1 MNPPLRSEAD
11 RLALIEGLR
20 DNTITVIATDHAPH
34 TETEKLVEFDY
45 APFGIIGLE
54 TAIPVTMTELYHKGY
69 LTLPQL
75 ISKFTKGPADVLGLP
90 LGTLEAGRPA
100 DITII
105 DPDVEFTVD
114 PSTFK
119 SKSRNT
125 PYGGYK
131 AKGRAAGTMVGGT
144 FVHRLF

>member
-1 MNPPLRSEAD
+1 M
-11 RLALIEGLR
+11 
-20 DNTITVIATDHAPH
+20 
-34 TETEKLVEFDY
+34 
-45 APFGIIGLE
+45 
-54 TAIPVTMTELYHKGY
+54 
-69 LTLPQL
+69 L

-90 LGTLEAGRPA
+90 LGTLEVGRPA

-105 DPDVEFTVD
+105 DTEAEFTVD
-114 PSTFK
+114 PSTFN